1 MLEGGPYSEIQR
13 DEEVQKMITS
23 QPNSQHQQSIDI
35 LLDTSMV
42 DAYHGEIVTKAD
54 DFKTKNIQL
63 DSTRNK
69 NEAQL
74 NSEVILV
81 TQLLLACMS
90 ID

>member
-1 MLEGGPYSEIQR
+1 
-13 DEEVQKMITS
+13 MITS

-42 DAYHGEIVTKAD
+42 DAYHGEIVAKAN
-54 DFKTKNIQL
+54 DFKTKNIQP

-74 NSEVILV
+74 NSEAVPV
-81 TQLLLACMS
+81 A
-90 ID
+90 